1 MAGTN
6 EASLGFIASTT
17 LVLFGREEIMG
28 NLLYWAVIFLI
39 VALVAAFLG
48 FGGVAGVAT
57 EGARILFW
65 VAIILVVLSFI
76 GGMLR
81 RG

>member
-1 MAGTN
+1 
-6 EASLGFIASTT
+6 
-17 LVLFGREEIMG
+17 MG

-39 VALVAAFLG
+39 IALVAAFFG

-57 EGARILFW
+57 EGARMLFW
-65 VAIILVVLSFI
+65 VAIILVILSFVGSLI
-76 GGMLR
+76 R

>member
-1 MAGTN
+1 MAGTI
-6 EASLGFIASTT
+6 EASFGFIATT
-17 LVLFGREEIMG
+17 PLVPFGREEIMG

-57 EGARILFW
+57 EGARFLFW

>member
-6 EASLGFIASTT
+6 EASFGFIVTT
-17 LVLFGREEIMG
+17 PLPSGREEIMG

>member
-1 MAGTN
+1 
-6 EASLGFIASTT
+6 
-17 LVLFGREEIMG
+17 MG

-39 VALVAAFLG
+39 IALVAAFLG
-48 FGGVAGVAT
+48 FGGVVGVAT
-57 EGARILFW
+57 EGARLLFW

-76 GGMLR
+76 GSLIR